1 MSTILEQYRI
11 SDFVSWHESK
21 QLILSPS
28 FQRGQV
34 WKPAARIFLIDT
46 ILRGLPIPKIYMRTI
61 IDRARKTSVREVI
74 DGQQRMRAILDFV
87 NDKIVLSSR
96 AGEFSGYKFSTL
108 PDNLQDQFLAYPLA
122 VDQLLNASNDEV
134 LEVFARLNSYTVTLN
149 SAEKRHAKYQGEFK
163 WAVRKSSKRW
173 AVLWDEYK
181 VLSTRER
188 VRMLDDSLVSEM
200 FGIILEGVKDGGQTN
215 IDKLYSRYDDNFDG
229 EEDVVNKVDEAIEF
243 IIDNFADD
251 LADTFL
257 MQGPHFLM
265 LFAAIAHGLFEIDID
280 GYQGIPETADMLNDI
295 DTCREKLLLLVS
307 AFEEEPANVPE
318 ALKPFIQA
326 SKSSTHRISSRE
338 ERFRVLCNALA
349 D

>member
-46 ILRGLPIPKIYMRTI
+46 ILRELPIPKIYMRTI
-61 IDRARKTSVREVI
+61 IDRTRRTSVREVI

-122 VDQLLNASNDEV
+122 VDQLLNASDDEV

-149 SAEKRHAKYQGEFK
+149 NAEKRHARYQGEFK
-163 WAVRKSSKRW
+163 WAVRKTSKRW
-173 AVLWDEYK
+173 NALWDEYN
-181 VLSTRER
+181 VLSTRDR

-200 FGIILEGVKDGGQTN
+200 FGVILEGVKDGGQTN
-215 IDKLYSRYDDNFDG
+215 IDKLYARYDDNFES
-229 EEDVVNKVDEAIEF
+229 EEEVRRKVDQTIEC
-243 IIDNFADD
+243 IIENFADD
-251 LADTFL
+251 LTDTFL
-257 MQGPHFLM
+257 MKGPHFLM
-265 LFAAIAHGLFEIDID
+265 LFAAVAHGLFGLDIN
-280 GYQGIPETADMLNDI
+280 GYQNIPDSNNMLNDI
-295 DTCREKLLLLVS
+295 DSCREKLLLLVS

-318 ALKPFIQA
+318 ALKSFIQA
-326 SKSSTHRISSRE
+326 SKSSTHRISSRA
-338 ERFRVLCNALA
+338 ERFRVLCDALA